1 MNDSELLI
9 RIRIEELKA
18 RYCRLMD
25 TKQWDAWGQ
34 LFSEDLVMDVSDDV
48 PADIGTPIQRGRDV
62 VVAQVRGFVGQA
74 ITVHQVHSPEIEVL
88 STTSAS
94 GIWAMSD
101 VVIWPECVTPPI
113 PGKGTL
119 YGYGHYHET
128 YALQDGAWRIT
139 SLKLTRLHKHFA

>member
-1 MNDSELLI
+1 MSHDELQI
-9 RIRIEELKA
+9 RKAIEELKA

-25 TKQWDAWGQ
+25 TKQWDVWGQ
-34 LFSEDLVMDVSDDV
+34 LFSTDMVMDVSDDV
-48 PADIGTPIQRGRDV
+48 SADIGTPIQQGRDI

-88 STTSAS
+88 SPTSAK

-101 VVIWPECVTPPI
+101 VVIWPEGVISPI
-113 PGKGTL
+113 QGRGTL

-128 YALQDGAWRIT
+128 YGLQDGVWCIT